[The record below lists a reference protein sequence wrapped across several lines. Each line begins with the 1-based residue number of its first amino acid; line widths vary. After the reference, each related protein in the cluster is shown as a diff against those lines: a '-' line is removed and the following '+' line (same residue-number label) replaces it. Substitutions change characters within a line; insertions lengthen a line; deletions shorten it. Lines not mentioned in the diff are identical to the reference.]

1 MWHVPNGE
9 FLMIKKQ
16 IIHQAL
22 DEIILKNN
30 DESTKE
36 AVKCMIDISKRL
48 KISIY
53 DLMELIVNDMD
64 RKGFIN

>member
-1 MWHVPNGE
+1 MWYVSNGE
-9 FLMIKKQ
+9 FLMFSKQ

>member
-1 MWHVPNGE
+1 
-9 FLMIKKQ
+9 MIMIEKQ